1 MVIFGIMV
9 GIENKKTNSKK
20 MNQNTNQNITGPE
33 NMVSTP
39 SESMQDNLT
48 KLAQVAKSS
57 GEEPIE
63 SGSKNTEVIVQPDL
77 PKTPSISKTDGSVA
91 EPMEKKEAIQ
101 IPASIPLPQVN
112 PDETI
117 ETGSKKIAPDKELQE
132 LYNSGS
138 SFFEMTSKMLEINSA
153 GEVKDI

>member
-1 MVIFGIMV
+1 
-9 GIENKKTNSKK
+9 

-33 NMVSTP
+33 NMVSP
-39 SESMQDNLT
+39 PKSPKDNLVE
-48 KLAQVAKSS
+48 LAQVTENS
-57 GEEPIE
+57 GKQIE
-63 SGSKNTEVIVQPDL
+63 SGSKNTEVIAQPDS
-77 PKTPSISKTDGSVA
+77 PETPSISLSQTDGSVA
-91 EPMEKKEAIQ
+91 EHIEKKEAIQ

>member
-9 GIENKKTNSKK
+9 GIENKKTNLKK
-20 MNQNTNQNITGPE
+20 MNQNTNQNITGPD
-33 NMVSTP
+33 NMVSP
-39 SESMQDNLT
+39 QKSPKDNLVE
-48 KLAQVAKSS
+48 LAQVTENS
-57 GEEPIE
+57 GKQIE

-77 PKTPSISKTDGSVA
+77 PETPSISKTDGSVA
-91 EPMEKKEAIQ
+91 EPMKEKEAIQ

-112 PDETI
+112 SDETI

-138 SFFEMTSKMLEINSA
+138 SFFKMTSKMLEINSA
-153 GEVKDI
+153 GVVKDI